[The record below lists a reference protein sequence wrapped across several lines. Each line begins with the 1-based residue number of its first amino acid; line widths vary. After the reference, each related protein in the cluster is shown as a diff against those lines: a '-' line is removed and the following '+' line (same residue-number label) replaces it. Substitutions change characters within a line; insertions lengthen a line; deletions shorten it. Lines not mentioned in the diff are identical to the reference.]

1 MKPWA
6 CPLRSAKTGAA
17 PSADMRIALA
27 IALTAALAGCAGS
40 QPVTPSSRLIG
51 PPEWAMTPA
60 KELPQLQ
67 AGDDA
72 KVSLG
77 QCWATPT
84 PSCRF
89 CRTTCAA

>member
-1 MKPWA
+1 
-6 CPLRSAKTGAA
+6 
-17 PSADMRIALA
+17 MRIIIA
-27 IALTAALAGCAGS
+27 IALTATLAGCGGS

-77 QCWATPT
+77 QCRAVLGDANAKIPVLQTFARRVT
-84 PSCRF
+84 HPSQ
-89 CRTTCAA
+89 

>member
-1 MKPWA
+1 
-6 CPLRSAKTGAA
+6 
-17 PSADMRIALA
+17 MRTLAA
-27 IALTAALAGCAGS
+27 IALTAALSGCAGS

-77 QCWATPT
+77 QCRAVLGDANTKLPVLQNYVRRITRATQ
-84 PSCRF
+84 
-89 CRTTCAA
+89 

>member
-1 MKPWA
+1 
-6 CPLRSAKTGAA
+6 
-17 PSADMRIALA
+17 MRALAA

-77 QCWATPT
+77 QCRAVLGDANAKIPVLQTFARRVTRPGQ
-84 PSCRF
+84 
-89 CRTTCAA
+89 